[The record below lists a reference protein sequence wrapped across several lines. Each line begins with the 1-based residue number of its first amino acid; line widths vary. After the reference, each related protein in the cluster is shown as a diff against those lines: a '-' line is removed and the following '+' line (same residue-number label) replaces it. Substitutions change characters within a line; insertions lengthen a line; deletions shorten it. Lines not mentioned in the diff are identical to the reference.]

1 MVRLALAAVLENIG
15 YRQLSTLVRAK
26 AFLTMTSRRKKREWG
41 EMRRRGYAQA
51 SPPEAAPPAD
61 EPLRRA
67 A

>member
-1 MVRLALAAVLENIG
+1 MCIRDS
-15 YRQLSTLVRAK
+15 STLVRAK

-51 SPPEAAPPAD
+51 STPGAAPPAD
-61 EPLRRA
+61 PPLRRA

>member
-1 MVRLALAAVLENIG
+1 
-15 YRQLSTLVRAK
+15 
-26 AFLTMTSRRKKREWG
+26 MTSRRKKREWG

-51 SPPEAAPPAD
+51 TPPEAAPPAD